1 MKKLVACLMI
11 GLFVLMV
18 VAPAAEAKKEN
29 AQKGDAMAFIAGCCF
44 GIRSG
49 AAYNDGKDL
58 HWREWATIIPIAG
71 LVVAIMNGLDG
82 MNGLTTKDMANQ
94 YGANFY

>member
-1 MKKLVACLMI
+1 MKLIASLLVVVMVLLACAP
-11 GLFVLMV
+11 V
-18 VAPAAEAKKEN
+18 VSAKGE
-29 AQKGDAMAFIAGCCF
+29 GGPMGFLIGCCF

-58 HWREWATIIPIAG
+58 HWREWVLLIPIAG
-71 LVVAIMNGLDG
+71 LVVAVMNGLDG

>member
-1 MKKLVACLMI
+1 MKLVASLLVAVM
-11 GLFVLMV
+11 VLLAF
-18 VAPAAEAKKEN
+18 APAVSAKE
-29 AQKGDAMAFIAGCCF
+29 QGGFMGFLIGCCF

-58 HWREWATIIPIAG
+58 HWREWVLLIPIAG
-71 LVVAIMNGLDG
+71 LVVSIRNGLDG
-82 MNGLTTKDMANQ
+82 CSGMTTTELASQ

>member
-1 MKKLVACLMI
+1 MKFIASLLVV
-11 GLFVLMV
+11 LFVLLAI
-18 VAPAAEAKKEN
+18 APAASA
-29 AQKGDAMAFIAGCCF
+29 AGGQGGFMGFIVGCCF

-58 HWREWATIIPIAG
+58 HWREWALVIPIAG

-82 MNGLTTKDMANQ
+82 SNGLTAKDMAKQ

>member
-1 MKKLVACLMI
+1 MKKTIASLLVL
-11 GLFVLMV
+11 LFVLFS
-18 VAPAAEAKKEN
+18 VAPAASA
-29 AQKGDAMAFIAGCCF
+29 AGSGQGGFMGFIVGCCF

-58 HWREWATIIPIAG
+58 HWREWALIIPLAG
-71 LVVAIMNGLDG
+71 IVVAILNGVDG
-82 MNGLTTKDMANQ
+82 SNGLTAKDMAKQ

>member
-1 MKKLVACLMI
+1 MKLIASLLVAVM
-11 GLFVLMV
+11 VLLAC
-18 VAPAAEAKKEN
+18 APAVSAGE
-29 AQKGDAMAFIAGCCF
+29 KGGFMGFLIGCCF

-58 HWREWATIIPIAG
+58 HWREWVLLIPVAS

>member
-1 MKKLVACLMI
+1 MKLIASLLVA
-11 GLFVLMV
+11 LMV
-18 VAPAAEAKKEN
+18 LFAFAPAVSAASG
-29 AQKGDAMAFIAGCCF
+29 QGGFMGFLVGCCF

-58 HWREWATIIPIAG
+58 HWREWVLIIPIAG
-71 LVVAIMNGLDG
+71 FVVAIMNGLDG
-82 MNGLTTKDMANQ
+82 MNGLTSKDMAAQ

>member
-1 MKKLVACLMI
+1 MK
-11 GLFVLMV
+11 
-18 VAPAAEAKKEN
+18 
-29 AQKGDAMAFIAGCCF
+29 FIASLLVVVMVLLACAPVVSAKGEGGPMGFLIGCCF

-58 HWREWATIIPIAG
+58 HWREWVLLIPVAS

>member
-1 MKKLVACLMI
+1 MKLIASLLVVLLVALS
-11 GLFVLMV
+11 L
-18 VAPAAEAKKEN
+18 APAVSAASG
-29 AQKGDAMAFIAGCCF
+29 QGGVMGFFVGCCF

-58 HWREWATIIPIAG
+58 HWREWALLIPVVS
-71 LVVAIMNGLDG
+71 LVVSIMNGLDG
-82 MNGLTTKDMANQ
+82 MNGLSSKDMAAQ